1 MPAAELGQRPFSY
14 ALLRIVPRV
23 ERGERLNAGVV
34 VFCREYDFLAVRADV
49 DEARLAALAPG
60 LDLTPLRSHLD
71 ALGRVAAGEPAAGAL
86 AALPPSERFGWLVA
100 PSSTMVQPSEVHTGL
115 TANPQA
121 TLDHLFE
128 TLVATAPSHSG
139 SARDVSSP

>member
-1 MPAAELGQRPFSY
+1 VPVAELGQRPFSY

-49 DEARLAALAPG
+49 DEARLGALAPG
-60 LDLTPLRSHLD
+60 VDPGPLRAHLE
-71 ALGRVAAGEPAAGAL
+71 ALGRVAAGERGTGPL
-86 AALPPSERFGWLVA
+86 AALPASERFGWLVA